1 MRVTRGGRPPIVFPS
16 HSVEFEFDSAI
27 TWSADDQPADVS
39 AQVAEHLGAWV
50 AGHTNLV
57 MHIANPPDGVK
68 CIALGRLP
76 EQEPQDQT
84 ELRLITATG
93 DVDRLKVTNMIV
105 VDAHA
110 PVGSDVTHIATL
122 LLEFREG
129 QTDKGRDEQTS
140 RPSIESPTGERLN
153 RIDEAINLL
162 DALAAEDSEGM
173 FAALCQGT
181 IVQLRHI
188 REHVAAGTESEISPP
203 VRKAMTETI
212 RTLEKYVNISLRVR
226 GAYDLL
232 RPLLDWFT

>member
-1 MRVTRGGRPPIVFPS
+1 MRVTRGGRPAVVFPS
-16 HSVEFEFDSAI
+16 NSVEFDFDSAI
-27 TWSADDQPADVS
+27 TWSADDQPAVVS

-76 EQEPQDQT
+76 EQEPQDQA

-93 DVDRLKVTNMIV
+93 DVNGSKVTSMIV

-110 PVGSDVTHIATL
+110 PAGSNVTHIATL
-122 LLEFREG
+122 LLETRKDEANKV
-129 QTDKGRDEQTS
+129 QDEQIR
-140 RPSIESPTGERLN
+140 RPSVEGPTEERLN

-188 REHVAAGTESEISPP
+188 REHVAAGTESEISRP

-232 RPLLDWFT
+232 RPILDWFT